1 MTNAAIQDKDS
12 STPAGWGT
20 PEREPLL
27 SPDALEAWRTATR
40 RTREIA
46 IREGWTRAEVA
57 RRSDLPASTLTQFLD
72 GNYAGNV
79 LAQAAKL
86 TKWLDA
92 YEATRALSAKMPAV
106 PGWVPTPTAEKIIKT
121 IFFCQMLPDMGV
133 ITVGSGMGK
142 TITAQY
148 YCENKPSA
156 YLVTMRPTTGSVSTM
171 LHEVAQALDVPE
183 RNPVKLD
190 RAIGDKL
197 KRNGRHTVLIV
208 DEAQNLVDRAIDQLR
223 YLIDQYGCGL
233 VLMGNNELYSRSGIG
248 KPREGY
254 GQIHRR
260 VGPRLTQLKPTE
272 KDIAT
277 LIRAWSIDDAD
288 VAQLLH
294 VIGRKPGALGQIGK
308 TMQGAAVLAAS
319 DGKPIDIGYV
329 RAAWQ
334 NRGGEE
340 VHS

>member
-1 MTNAAIQDKDS
+1 MTNGTIQENGAAG
-12 STPAGWGT
+12 GWAE
-20 PEREPLL
+20 PEREPEGLA
-27 SPDALEAWRTATR
+27 PEALEAWRSATR

-46 IREGWTRAEVA
+46 TREGWTRAEVA
-57 RRSDLPASTLTQFLD
+57 RRSELAASTLTQFLD
-72 GNYAGNV
+72 GNYNGNV

-92 YEATRALSAKMPAV
+92 YDATRALAAQMPAV
-106 PGWVPTPTAEKIIKT
+106 PGWVSTPTAEKIIRT
-121 IFFCQMLPDMGV
+121 IVFCQMLPDMGV

-142 TITAQY
+142 TITAQH
-148 YCENKPSA
+148 YCASKPSA
-156 YLVTMRPTTGSVSTM
+156 YRVTMRPTTGSVSTM
-171 LHEVAQALDVPE
+171 LHELAQALGVPE

-190 RAIGDKL
+190 RAIGEKL

-223 YLIDQYGCGL
+223 YLIDEYECGL

-272 KDIAT
+272 ADIAA
-277 LIRAWSIDDAD
+277 LIRAWKVEDPEI
-288 VAQLLH
+288 VQLLRA
-294 VIGRKPGALGQIGK
+294 IGRKPGALGQIGK

-319 DGKPIDIGYV
+319 DGKPIDAGYV

-340 VHS
+340 AHP